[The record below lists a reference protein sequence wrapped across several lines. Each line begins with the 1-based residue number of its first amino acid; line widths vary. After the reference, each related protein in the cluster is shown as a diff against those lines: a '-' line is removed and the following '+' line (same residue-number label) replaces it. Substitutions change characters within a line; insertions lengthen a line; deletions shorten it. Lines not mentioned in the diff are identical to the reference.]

1 MRLVPTEVRFFEMFA
16 EHAATIH
23 DAAKVLQE
31 MLEKAQNLESYSE
44 RIRELEHKGDNI
56 THEILTKLSTT
67 FITPMDREDIH
78 ALSSRLDDVLD
89 LVEAVSN
96 KTILYRLTEFS
107 PEMLELSS
115 IIVRCAAQMQSA
127 VASLDKHDRIMDNL
141 IEINRLENEGDRVS
155 RSAIATL
162 FDHERDPIALIKKK
176 ELIEVLE
183 EAIDRCEDVANI
195 IETVVLKSA

>member
-1 MRLVPTEVRFFEMFA
+1 MFV

-23 DAAKVLQE
+23 DAAIVLQE
-31 MLEKAQNLESYSE
+31 MFEKAQNLESYAE
-44 RIRELEHKGDNI
+44 KIRELEHKGDNI

-89 LVEAVSN
+89 LVEAASN
-96 KTILYRLTEFS
+96 KAILYRLTEFS
-107 PEMLELSS
+107 PQSVELTSV
-115 IIVRCAAQMQSA
+115 IVRCTTQIQSA
-127 VASLDKHDRIMDNL
+127 VATLEKHDRIMDFL

-155 RSAIATL
+155 RAAIALL
-162 FDHERDPIALIKKK
+162 FDNERDPIALIKKK

>member
-23 DAAKVLQE
+23 DATKVLQE
-31 MLEKAQNLESYSE
+31 MLEKAKDLETYAE

-56 THEILTKLSTT
+56 THEILTRLSRT

-78 ALSSRLDDVLD
+78 SLSSRLDDVLD

-96 KTILYRLTEFS
+96 KAILYKVTEFS
-107 PEMLELSS
+107 GEMQELSS

-127 VASLDKHDRIMDNL
+127 VGSLDKHDRIMDHL

-155 RSAIATL
+155 RAAIAIL
-162 FDHERDPIALIKKK
+162 FEQERDPIALIKKK

-195 IETVVLKSA
+195 IETVVLKNA

>member
-1 MRLVPTEVRFFEMFA
+1 MRFVPTEIRFFEMFA
-16 EHAATIH
+16 ECAATIH

-31 MLEKAQNLESYSE
+31 MLEKAQNLEGYAD

-67 FITPMDREDIH
+67 FITPLDREDIH

-89 LVEAVSN
+89 LIEAVSD
-96 KTILYRLTEFS
+96 KVILYKVTEFS
-107 PEMLELSS
+107 REMLELSS

-127 VASLDKHDRIMDNL
+127 VGSLDKPRRIMDHL

-155 RSAIATL
+155 RSAIAML
-162 FDHERDPIALIKKK
+162 FDQERDPIALIKKK

-183 EAIDRCEDVANI
+183 EGIDRCEDVANI
-195 IETVVLKSA
+195 IETIVLKSA

>member
-1 MRLVPTEVRFFEMFA
+1 MFV

-23 DAAKVLQE
+23 DAAIVLQE
-31 MLEKAQNLESYSE
+31 MFEKAQTLESYAE
-44 RIRELEHKGDNI
+44 KIRELEHKGDNI
-56 THEILTKLSTT
+56 THELLTKLSTT

-78 ALSSRLDDVLD
+78 GLSSRLDDVLD
-89 LVEAVSN
+89 LIEAASN
-96 KTILYRLTEFS
+96 KAILYRLTEFS
-107 PEMLELSS
+107 PQMVELTSV
-115 IIVRCAAQMQSA
+115 IVRCATQIQSA
-127 VASLDKHDRIMDNL
+127 VATLEKHDRIMDHL

-155 RSAIATL
+155 RAAIATL
-162 FDHERDPIALIKKK
+162 FDNERDPIALIKKK

>member
-1 MRLVPTEVRFFEMFA
+1 MFA
-16 EHAATIH
+16 EHAATIQ
-23 DAAKVLQE
+23 DASKVLQE
-31 MLEKAQNLESYSE
+31 MMEKAQNLEGYAE

-67 FITPMDREDIH
+67 FITPIDREDIH

-96 KTILYRLTEFS
+96 KSILYRLTEFS
-107 PEMLELSS
+107 SHMLELAS

-127 VASLDKHDRIMDNL
+127 VASLEKHDRIMDHL

-162 FDHERDPIALIKKK
+162 FEQERDPIALIKKK

-183 EAIDRCEDVANI
+183 EAIDRCEDVANV

>member
-1 MRLVPTEVRFFEMFA
+1 
-16 EHAATIH
+16 
-23 DAAKVLQE
+23 
-31 MLEKAQNLESYSE
+31 MLEKAQNLEGYSE

-89 LVEAVSN
+89 LIEAVSN

-127 VASLDKHDRIMDNL
+127 VGSLDKHDRIMDHL

-162 FDHERDPIALIKKK
+162 FDNERDPIALIKKK
-176 ELIEVLE
+176 ELTEVLE
-183 EAIDRCEDVANI
+183 EAIDRCEDVANV